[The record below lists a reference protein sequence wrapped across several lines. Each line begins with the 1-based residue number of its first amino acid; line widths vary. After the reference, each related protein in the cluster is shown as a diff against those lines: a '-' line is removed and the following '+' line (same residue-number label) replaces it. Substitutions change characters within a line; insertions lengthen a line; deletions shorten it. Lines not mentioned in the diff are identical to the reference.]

1 MCIDYRALNKTTVQ
15 NRYPLPR
22 IDDVLDRLHGYKI
35 FSSLEFQA
43 DYHQICIND
52 EDKPK
57 TAMITPT
64 GQFQWKV
71 LCFGLTNAPATF
83 QRVMNQI
90 FKEHIGEIVLVVYL
104 DDVLVMSRTP
114 EEHEKHLCT
123 VLEVLRQH
131 KLKVKL
137 SKCELSRPELQ
148 FLGHVVGREWV
159 KVDPLKVAV
168 IAKWPVPKTLKNCK
182 PS

>member
-64 GQFQWKV
+64 GQFQWNWPMGVSMAV
-71 LCFGLTNAPATF
+71 LGLSSSF
-83 QRVMNQI
+83 IRI
-90 FKEHIGEIVLVVYL
+90 
-104 DDVLVMSRTP
+104 
-114 EEHEKHLCT
+114 
-123 VLEVLRQH
+123 
-131 KLKVKL
+131 
-137 SKCELSRPELQ
+137 
-148 FLGHVVGREWV
+148 
-159 KVDPLKVAV
+159 
-168 IAKWPVPKTLKNCK
+168 
-182 PS
+182 